1 MVESRVQHEWD
12 PKEDSRFP
20 LRRGESH
27 LSLGLGGKPGGGVA
41 GTKGAGGRGRASR
54 AVIALR
60 AVPRGS
66 GHTWDMSLGALRDRA
81 SLPLPAAGGLRGPRN
96 FEVVRTCG
104 PVELAGHLAGL
115 RTVRP
120 DRGCRLVK
128 KVTAS
133 PWPSALIPAGDVDV
147 TSTTHSSLLPRYA
160 QVTDFLGVTWPAGD
174 DNRKKANNPKHCRC
188 IIDHIFTGG
197 LQLDVSWQV
206 CHSVS
211 TTIDP
216 FWDIS
221 LDLPSRSTPFWP
233 LSPGTKGN
241 MANKES
247 HVSGN
252 HHNHG
257 LPRRFTRPEYLGSSA
272 KIKQSDR
279 HNYQESMDQLNMKKL
294 PIVACSYLKIVG
306 FPESQL

>member
-1 MVESRVQHEWD
+1 MVESRVQHERD

-41 GTKGAGGRGRASR
+41 GTKGAGGRGRALR

-81 SLPLPAAGGLRGPRN
+81 SPPLPAAGGPRGPRN

-104 PVELAGHLAGL
+104 PVELAGRGGGGRTTAGRPGRPLAAAAVAISVSFS
-115 RTVRP
+115 RASKSEAVSRP
-120 DRGCRLVK
+120 ATEC
-128 KVTAS
+128 S
-133 PWPSALIPAGDVDV
+133 DVDWAEEELR
-147 TSTTHSSLLPRYA
+147 SS
-160 QVTDFLGVTWPAGD
+160 GVPGD
-174 DNRKKANNPKHCRC
+174 DNRKKANNPKHCSC
-188 IIDHIFTGG
+188 IIDQIFTGG
-197 LQLDVSWQV
+197 LQLDVTWQV

-233 LSPGTKGN
+233 LSPGSKGS

-252 HHNHG
+252 HYNHG
-257 LPRRFTRPEYLGSSA
+257 LPRSFAQCRVLVSAADIPTSSC
-272 KIKQSDR
+272 K
-279 HNYQESMDQLNMKKL
+279 
-294 PIVACSYLKIVG
+294 
-306 FPESQL
+306 

>member
-1 MVESRVQHEWD
+1 MVESRVQHERD
-12 PKEDSRFP
+12 PKRDSRFP

-27 LSLGLGGKPGGGVA
+27 LSLGLGGRPGGGVA

-81 SLPLPAAGGLRGPRN
+81 SPLLPAAGGLRGPRN

-104 PVELAGHLAGL
+104 PAALRDLGGSQPSDAALA
-115 RTVRP
+115 RTR
-120 DRGCRLVK
+120 RGTESEDSEKR
-128 KVTAS
+128 
-133 PWPSALIPAGDVDV
+133 
-147 TSTTHSSLLPRYA
+147 
-160 QVTDFLGVTWPAGD
+160 GVGGD
-174 DNRKKANNPKHCRC
+174 DNRKKANNPKHCSC
-188 IIDHIFTGG
+188 VIDQIFTGG
-197 LQLDVSWQV
+197 LQLDITCQV

-221 LDLPSRSTPFWP
+221 LDLPSCSTPFWP
-233 LSPGTKGN
+233 LSPGSKGS

-257 LPRRFTRPEYLGSSA
+257 LPRSKESRMNGQSQQPMDSLNNNNSSLLSQFHSFMAQKPVDPPGIKGTPAVRNSLRPLHFTFRATWTPS
-272 KIKQSDR
+272 
-279 HNYQESMDQLNMKKL
+279 
-294 PIVACSYLKIVG
+294 
-306 FPESQL
+306 